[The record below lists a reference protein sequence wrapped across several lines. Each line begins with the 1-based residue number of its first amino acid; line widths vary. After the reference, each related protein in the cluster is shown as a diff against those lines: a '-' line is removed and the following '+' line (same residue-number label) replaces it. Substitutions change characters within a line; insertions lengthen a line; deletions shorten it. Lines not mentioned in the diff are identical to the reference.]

1 MNLLI
6 DLSIAILIF
15 AGAFC
20 IGDLITKKAF
30 RDLFTPFESFLIAT
44 GIGLA
49 VISYL
54 TFLLGVAGLL
64 YKWIF
69 IILLTL
75 FLFLSVMRLRSL
87 LRDSCPDRFKGS
99 LQNIKSVISE
109 YQFIE
114 RFACC
119 TILVSMLFTL
129 IFSYAPPTSEDEL
142 MYHLAFPKAYI
153 EAHRIT
159 NSMPEEIMSYY
170 PQTTEMLYTVAMLVR
185 NDRTAKQINYL
196 LGLLLLLSLLCL
208 GSTYFDM
215 KTALLAACIFYTSP
229 FCTQLS
235 GVALVD
241 LALGFYGLLCIMAI
255 LAWIK
260 SDFSP
265 GLLVMAGFMSGMC
278 ISVKYPG
285 IGFPILCVVVLLWY
299 QIKRKT
305 HFSLAL
311 KEWILLGVPVCMVF
325 LPWIVRNLFMTGNP
339 ITPINMIST
348 RPNFQTAHII
358 SKPIGSILFDFFKT
372 LRDLFIGGNTLT
384 PGALFAFVP
393 LFIFIKKRPKIIH
406 TIAAL
411 CMIHLVASYA
421 FGFNGP
427 RFFTATYLLFS
438 LIAGFTIAEL
448 MKIKAFSKFLC
459 IMFVL
464 TIIFPNMLFNIY
476 LGGKRIPVFTGM
488 QSTEDYLRKEYDGRE
503 GYETVEFCNDHLG
516 RENIF
521 VLTRDFV
528 LPYYYKNRLVTN
540 NTTTFLGMTD
550 IKSVL
555 SHFQKE
561 GVGYFMFCKEGFTEK
576 NGIFINAS
584 WPSLRLNWFTQEHRE
599 RYFDLIYD
607 RNDVVIYRI
616 QYEDTGNRNRSR
628 YL

>member
-6 DLSIAILIF
+6 DLFIAILIF

-20 IGDLITKKAF
+20 IGDTITKRAF
-30 RDLFTPFESFLIAT
+30 PGLFTPFESFLIAT
-44 GIGLA
+44 GTGLA
-49 VISYL
+49 FISYL

-64 YKWIF
+64 YQWIF
-69 IILLTL
+69 IVLLAV
-75 FLFLSVMRLRSL
+75 FLCFSVIRMRSL
-87 LRDSCPDRFKGS
+87 WRDSSPDRFRDSIQKIRS
-99 LQNIKSVISE
+99 LISQ
-109 YQFIE
+109 YRFIE
-114 RFACC
+114 RFACAA
-119 TILVSMLFTL
+119 ILVSILFTL

-142 MYHLAFPKAYI
+142 MYHLAFPKSYV

-185 NDRTAKQINYL
+185 SDRTAKLINYL
-196 LGLLLLLSLLCL
+196 LGLLLLLSVLYL

-215 KTALLAACIFYTSP
+215 KTALLSACIFYTSP

-265 GLLVMAGFMSGMC
+265 GLLVLAGFMSGMC

-285 IGFPILCVVVLLWY
+285 ISFVILCVVVLLWY

-305 HFSLAL
+305 HPLLVL
-311 KEWILLGVPVCMVF
+311 KEWIMLGIPICLIF
-325 LPWIVRNLFMTGNP
+325 LPWIVRNLFMTGNLF
-339 ITPINMIST
+339 TPINMIAT
-348 RPNFQTAHII
+348 RPNFRTAHIL
-358 SKPIGSILFDFFKT
+358 SKPIMSILFDFFKA
-372 LRDLFIGGNTLT
+372 LRDLFIGGSTLT

-406 TIAAL
+406 VIAAL

-421 FGFNGP
+421 LGFTRP

-438 LIAGFTIAEL
+438 LIAVFTIAEL
-448 MKIKAFSKFLC
+448 MKIKTFSKFLC
-459 IMFVL
+459 ILFVMA
-464 TIIFPNMLFNIY
+464 IIFPNMLFNIY

-488 QSTEDYLRKEYDGRE
+488 QSREDYLRKEYDGRE
-503 GYETVEFCNDHLG
+503 GYETVEFCNNHLG

-540 NTTTFLGMTD
+540 NTTTFLGMSD
-550 IKSVL
+550 IKAVL
-555 SHFQKE
+555 SHLRQE
-561 GVGYFMFCKEGFTEK
+561 GVGYFMFCKEGFIEK
-576 NGIFINAS
+576 NGAFINAS
-584 WPSLRLNWFTQEHRE
+584 WPSLRLNWFTQEHKE